1 VIPFAAISST
11 AALAVAIAIGFI
23 VGTYGHIIKSRMLI
37 ITGLII
43 IGGVSAYFVI
53 LSQAGHPL

>member
-1 VIPFAAISST
+1 MIPFAAISTT
-11 AALAVAIAIGFI
+11 AALAVVIAFGFI
-23 VGTYGHIIKSRMLI
+23 LGTYGHIIKSRTLI
-37 ITGLII
+37 ITGLIL